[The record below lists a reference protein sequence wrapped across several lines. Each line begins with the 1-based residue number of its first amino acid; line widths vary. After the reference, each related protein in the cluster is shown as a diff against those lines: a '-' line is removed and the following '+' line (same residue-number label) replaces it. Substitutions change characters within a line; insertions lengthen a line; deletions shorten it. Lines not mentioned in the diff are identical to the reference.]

1 MAAAHDPSVSA
12 RRPTIAKLLGQRIAA
27 LRSELGLTQERLAWE
42 AGFAS
47 KGYLSRIES
56 GQRLPSVEVLER
68 LALRLNVEIRDLFI
82 FPELGDV
89 DQAMEKTRKAAT
101 ARRAKRSGGD

>member
-1 MAAAHDPSVSA
+1 MTA
-12 RRPTIAKLLGQRIAA
+12 RRPSIAKLLGQRIAA
-27 LRSELGLTQERLAWE
+27 LRAELGLTQERLAWE

-68 LALRLNVEIRDLFI
+68 LAQRLNVEVRDLFI
-82 FPELGDV
+82 FPEMSDV
-89 DQAMEKTRKAAT
+89 DQAMERVRKAPT
-101 ARRAKRSGGD
+101 AKKAKRSPTI